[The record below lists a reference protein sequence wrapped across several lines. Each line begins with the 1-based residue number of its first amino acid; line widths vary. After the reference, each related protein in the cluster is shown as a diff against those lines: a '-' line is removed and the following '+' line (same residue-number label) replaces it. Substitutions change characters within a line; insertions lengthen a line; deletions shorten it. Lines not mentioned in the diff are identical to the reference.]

1 MGAPARRRTLARGR
15 SVDTVAHPHSRP
27 RRLLSTVSTLLATI
41 VATATLTAA
50 GTTSATAVVP
60 EPPRPAFYET
70 PATLPAANGSLI
82 RSEHMTFLLD
92 PLDATSLVRDASR
105 ILYKTTNRAGKAIAA
120 SGTVLVPNAP
130 WIGVGSRPV
139 IGYAPGTQ
147 GMADRCAPSRLFSE
161 GIEYEGIGI
170 EGLLL
175 RGYAVAMPDYEGLGT
190 VGVHTYMD
198 RVSQGR
204 ATLDAVR
211 AAQRLSGTGL
221 SSTSPVGLMG
231 YSQGGG
237 AAASAVE
244 LAPTYAPDLRIK
256 GAVVGAVPA
265 DLEKVAANL
274 DGGLYSSFAFF
285 ALRGLA
291 ASYDKDLTPYL
302 NATGRATSDSVETE
316 CVFNLLDNAFVKSSS
331 LSYNGQPMSTLMSVE
346 PWKSIVAAQRIG
358 TIKPTF
364 PVLVTHSHL
373 DDVIPFSVGKTMA
386 KSWCSKGANVYFS
399 ANIAPLHVGG
409 IVPQTAE
416 ALPFFEARFLGL
428 PQISNCWLL

>member
-1 MGAPARRRTLARGR
+1 MAATSRRRTHARGR
-15 SVDTVAHPHSRP
+15 SARAIAS
-27 RRLLSTVSTLLATI
+27 LFTI
-41 VATATLTAA
+41 LTATLVTGALAPTTAHA
-50 GTTSATAVVP
+50 AVA

-70 PATLPAANGSLI
+70 PASPPSANGALI
-82 RSEHMTFLLD
+82 RSEPMTFLLD
-92 PLDATSLVRDASR
+92 PLDVTSLVRNAKR
-105 ILYKTTNRAGKAIAA
+105 VLYKSTNRAGRAIAV

-147 GMADRCAPSRLFSE
+147 GMADRCAPSRQFSE

-204 ATLDAVR
+204 ATLDVVR

-244 LAPTYAPDLRIK
+244 LASTYAPELRLK

-265 DLEKVAANL
+265 DLTKVATNL

-291 ASYDKDLTPYL
+291 ASYDVDLSPYL
-302 NATGRATSDSVETE
+302 NATGRATSDRVETE
-316 CVFNLLDNAFVKSSS
+316 CVFDLLNNAFVKSST
-331 LSYNGQPMSTLMSVE
+331 LSYNGQPMSTLMAAE
-346 PWKSIVAAQRIG
+346 PFKSIVAAQRIG
-358 TIKPTF
+358 TIKPRV
-364 PVLVTHSHL
+364 PVLVTHSAL
-373 DDVIPFSVGKTMA
+373 DDVIPYSVGKQMA
-386 KSWCSKGANVYFS
+386 KSWCGKGANVFFS
-399 ANIAPLHVGG
+399 TNVAPLHVGG
-409 IVPQTAE
+409 IVPQTVE

-428 PQISNCWLL
+428 PQISNCWLI